1 MNGPCFEMLANV
13 QITCLIKVFLFCKN
27 GLNLLNY
34 HSKSRQPSAWDHQF
48 LKYFTLNSEYWPLK
62 LIKGRKL
69 WSVILEI
76 HDSQRERPNFSLL
89 FLPVQAKIR
98 NCHSLFL
105 SKNGF
110 QTGQTCLHVFPVAST
125 KKQLFYVSTSNRVV
139 LENSSFSFTSLLT
152 FNS

>member
-69 WSVILEI
+69 WSVILDI

-125 KKQLFYVSTSNRVV
+125 K
-139 LENSSFSFTSLLT
+139 NSSSMSLLLIEQSLKILL
-152 FNS
+152 FHSLRF